1 MAAEAGPARQP
12 TIRFGDFELD
22 ASCQMLWHLGV
33 PSKLQNQPFRVLE
46 LLVQRAPNIVSREEI
61 RRHVWGDAVHIDEN
75 QSINFCIRQIRLA
88 LGDTS
93 SDPRFIE
100 TLPRQGY
107 RFIAPLPGGRAN
119 AGSSDGRLNR
129 SSWLRR
135 VTGPS
140 FVAGIAACLILV
152 VLLAV
157 YGPLSRPP
165 MLPGVVRITPVS
177 TYPGDEREPSLS
189 PDGHQVAFS
198 WDGENAGTR
207 HIYVMALGEQHPLRV
222 TSTTA
227 DDTYPAWS
235 PDGKHIAF
243 IRRGAG
249 TRADLMIVSAIGGPE
264 RKLREIRLSAWISS
278 RTLAWTPDAKWLCFT
293 NEIGAAGH
301 HVLFLLSPD
310 SGAVQRLLPEEDN
323 GIGDFSPAFSPDGR
337 WLAFARFEHPNN
349 SNLLIQRLSPDLR
362 PEGAPIGVKDA
373 GVNPRAPV
381 WTPDGKKIFFLD
393 RTRIME
399 AEVGG
404 PARAFYVSTSA
415 FNELTMSEPGPRFV
429 ASLQNG
435 QHEIWTI
442 PLGAKGLKAEG
453 PAQRIVQSSAGET
466 LPRFSPDGRSLAFSS
481 IRSGSSEIWL
491 ADSDGENPRQLT
503 NQSFYIAGYARWSPD
518 GRFLAFH
525 GRLPDDPQLYVV
537 RVADGMIKQITHG
550 KPGFMGPSWSTDGR
564 TLYADTIENGNNR
577 TYIVPVTSGIPR
589 FAFEGSD
596 AVEAPRRKL
605 LIYYKQDQSGIY
617 CRSLAGDA
625 GKSPERLLVADYQA
639 PWGGFYPVDDGIYY
653 VGYSS
658 IGLPR
663 AFRFYS
669 FDTGKSADVA
679 PSPSNLHLGLTV
691 TPDRTRLAY
700 STKSL
705 GSEDLVQIELQ
716 MTPTH

>member
-1 MAAEAGPARQP
+1 
-12 TIRFGDFELD
+12 
-22 ASCQMLWHLGV
+22 
-33 PSKLQNQPFRVLE
+33 
-46 LLVQRAPNIVSREEI
+46 
-61 RRHVWGDAVHIDEN
+61 
-75 QSINFCIRQIRLA
+75 
-88 LGDTS
+88 
-93 SDPRFIE
+93 
-100 TLPRQGY
+100 LP
-107 RFIAPLPGGRAN
+107 
-119 AGSSDGRLNR
+119 D
-129 SSWLRR
+129 
-135 VTGPS
+135 
-140 FVAGIAACLILV
+140 
-152 VLLAV
+152 
-157 YGPLSRPP
+157 
-165 MLPGVVRITPVS
+165 
-177 TYPGDEREPSLS
+177 
-189 PDGHQVAFS
+189 
-198 WDGENAGTR
+198 
-207 HIYVMALGEQHPLRV
+207 
-222 TSTTA
+222 
-227 DDTYPAWS
+227 
-235 PDGKHIAF
+235 
-243 IRRGAG
+243 
-249 TRADLMIVSAIGGPE
+249 
-264 RKLREIRLSAWISS
+264 
-278 RTLAWTPDAKWLCFT
+278 
-293 NEIGAAGH
+293 
-301 HVLFLLSPD
+301 
-310 SGAVQRLLPEEDN
+310 EDN
-323 GIGDFSPAFSPDGR
+323 GIGDSSPAFSPDGR

-362 PEGAPIGVKDA
+362 PKGAPIVVKDA

-393 RTRIME
+393 RSRIME
-399 AEVGG
+399 AEIGG

-415 FNELTMSEPGPRFV
+415 FSELTIAGPGPRLV
-429 ASLQNG
+429 ACLQNE
-435 QHEIWTI
+435 HREIWTI

-491 ADSDGENPRQLT
+491 ADSDGQSPRQLT
-503 NQSFYIAGYARWSPD
+503 NQSFYIAGYPRWSPD

-525 GRLPDDPQLYVV
+525 ARLPDVPQLYVV
-537 RVADGMIKQITHG
+537 RVADGMVKQITHG
-550 KPGFMGPSWSTDGR
+550 KPGFLGPSWSTDGQ

-577 TYIVPVTSGIPR
+577 TYIVPVTGGIPR
-589 FAFEGSD
+589 FLFEGSD

-658 IGLPR
+658 SGLPR

-679 PSPSNLHLGLTV
+679 PSPGNLQLGLTV

-716 MTPTH
+716 MIPSR